1 MTARCYLRLTK
12 TKKSFILLIL
22 VPKIVSNFWWQ
33 TFFGLSQNCS
43 TIHNTD
49 IEGTP
54 KSSSLK
60 ANMINY
66 LMDQG
71 EDFPPGASKSKLW
84 AVVQVRLKVCPEY
97 FINIQG
103 QPNALFFM
111 IWLKMTL
118 KCTVHMKTRHFY
130 NHKDPPFDM
139 KHQLMSAD
147 PLPVVK
153 LDLSRKANFHYFLFC
168 FHRLQN

>member
-1 MTARCYLRLTK
+1 MCFSLITRQDFCTMVNILFFENFHKGPYYTEFPAKVFFDLWSMLDLPAR
-12 TKKSFILLIL
+12 FPLL
-22 VPKIVSNFWWQ
+22 VFK
-33 TFFGLSQNCS
+33 TFFNFLLR
-43 TIHNTD
+43 T
-49 IEGTP
+49 
-54 KSSSLK
+54 
-60 ANMINY
+60 
-66 LMDQG
+66 
-71 EDFPPGASKSKLW
+71 LW
-84 AVVQVRLKVCPEY
+84 QVRSKVCPEY

-147 PLPVVK
+147 HVPVLK
-153 LDLSRKANFHYFLFC
+153 IALR
-168 FHRLQN
+168 